1 MSQQEKLN
9 LIQNYF
15 VIEQICIPRLQ
26 RELDSY
32 PEGLVTTGII
42 KADLT
47 KSDSEESGGSAK
59 DQNYGD
65 DFDKKSFP
73 KPVKFIAKSFDTIGS
88 KLKNI
93 AKTGKAGKTYRK
105 GVGVATQSTRM
116 SNIAAEMFENQGFVV
131 CARLRHRKTGYQDVM
146 VRNYIDSMREKFDA
160 QQVKRREQNAEI
172 RRRSIER
179 INLRSGAV
187 AKSHSPLNAAVRGD
201 TGCMQQDLAEATT
214 NQHCIYALPGSNSG
228 SLQRQDTIV
237 TAGKSKF
244 YTVATEE
251 QCPMVTTTSFES
263 RKPSDAIKSNR
274 GILKYNRLSAMPL
287 ESVPQ
292 DVTLIRRTQLSSKD
306 DQVEFSTLPR
316 QGVKKADDLEGAPRR
331 VNAAPTRLISNRHTV
346 VGTYLDAVS
355 DPPPPLNRATRYEAN
370 VQTDPK
376 NKSHSKGL
384 SDGSGNAP
392 SLDVGEYSQRRLCK
406 AGDCGFY
413 GTYETG
419 FLCSQCFKSG
429 KKPRLCHVANCQN
442 EGDPAQD
449 NLCKRCFQQ
458 KTYSFQVQYPMAQT
472 KF

>member
-32 PEGLVTTGII
+32 PEGLGTTGII

-47 KSDSEESGGSAK
+47 KSDSEESGGSTK

-65 DFDKKSFP
+65 DFDRKSFP
-73 KPVKFIAKSFDTIGS
+73 KPVKFITKSFDTIGS

-105 GVGVATQSTRM
+105 GSVGVATQSTRM

-146 VRNYIDSMREKFDA
+146 VRNYIDSMREKFNA

-179 INLRSGAV
+179 INLRSSAV
-187 AKSHSPLNAAVRGD
+187 ANSSLNAGARGD
-201 TGCMQQDLAEATT
+201 TGGRVQQDLAEATN
-214 NQHCIYALPGSNSG
+214 NQRCSYALPGSNSG

-251 QCPMVTTTSFES
+251 QCPMVTASFES
-263 RKPSDAIKSNR
+263 KKPNDAVKGNK
-274 GILKYNRLSAMPL
+274 GILKYNRFSAMQL

-292 DVTLIRRTQLSSKD
+292 DVTLIRRTQLTRKD
-306 DQVEFSTLPR
+306 DQVECSTLPR
-316 QGVKKADDLEGAPRR
+316 QAVKADDLEGASRR
-331 VNAAPTRLISNRHTV
+331 ANVVPTRLISNRHTV
-346 VGTYLDAVS
+346 VGNYLDAVS
-355 DPPPPLNRATRYEAN
+355 NPPPPLDRATGYTTN
-370 VQTDPK
+370 VHTDPQ
-376 NKSHSKGL
+376 NKSDFKSFPN
-384 SDGSGNAP
+384 SSSNEP
-392 SLDVGEYSQRRLCK
+392 RLDVGEYPQQQRLCK
-406 AGDCGFY
+406 AGDCSFY
-413 GTYETG
+413 GTRETG
-419 FLCSQCFKSG
+419 FLCSKCFKSG

-442 EGDPAQD
+442 EGDPGQD